1 MYSKISNMEK
11 THPGVEALRQILKD
25 ETERFGKESHGHK
38 VLHRKYQKT
47 IIILTSVTTVVA
59 GAGLVVPQY
68 ADSFIQFV
76 VLGLTASTAAI
87 SSWSELRRAREL
99 WQHERDI
106 FYKLLDIQR
115 ELEFISSTRELKI
128 SEVDDYFNRIN
139 HVLGSSTEKW
149 SAIVEKKNP

>member
-25 ETERFGKESHGHK
+25 ETGRFGKESYGHK

-76 VLGLTASTAAI
+76 VLGLTCTPALRVSSRATSKGWAICSARRGAGSGAGSASAP
-87 SSWSELRRAREL
+87 RACSR
-99 WQHERDI
+99 W
-106 FYKLLDIQR
+106 
-115 ELEFISSTRELKI
+115 
-128 SEVDDYFNRIN
+128 
-139 HVLGSSTEKW
+139 
-149 SAIVEKKNP
+149 